1 MSAFIRQRV
10 CATGVRFRSGV
21 MLLGVLAGISL
32 GFAWSAGDVLGS
44 KVRYTLTVTHTRQYD
59 MGDSH
64 ESCTDGGCSFWWD
77 EAHDSESYVA
87 RSVRPFTIKRTDF
100 GIPHF
105 EFTASVKGTVKAVT
119 SGSGWSRTFST
130 RTGVV
135 TRCVRR
141 ATGSGAGAVAGTV
154 SMKGIAPARAIVEI
168 RRRWSG
174 STTTTGG
181 CDGGVQTD
189 TQDWGPAT
197 SWSGVQRS
205 WLRKFDLRK
214 AFGHTFTLNDRQTAP
229 GLIPGRE
236 LTTSRWTLQFAPV
249 EERRPERQRW
259 QVDVRGHD
267 RWSWGVLTGLQGGVN
282 VQWLHRTTLEIE
294 DGKVVSRSG
303 KVLVEEVQPFS
314 EPAGVFRV
322 TNTTKTWPAYEL
334 KSAVKRGNRVTL
346 NLFRDDPGGRS
357 LYRVNFALRLAGPQ
371 ALDIMRNA
379 GVPSPDIRYQELLKR
394 GTVTDSVT
402 PSTPEPARLVF
413 LLRPGLQTRETDAF
427 NRQLPCLRFRAT
439 LDGCFVARGGQLVTV
454 TRLR

>member
-10 CATGVRFRSGV
+10 CSIRARSGLRV
-21 MLLGVLAGISL
+21 MLLGALAGISL
-32 GFAWSAGDVLGS
+32 GVPGGAGDALGS
-44 KVRYTLTVTHTRQYD
+44 QMRYTLTVTHTRQYD
-59 MGDSH
+59 MGHSH
-64 ESCTDGGCSFWWD
+64 ESCTDSGCAFWWD

-100 GIPHF
+100 GIAHF
-105 EFTASVKGTVKAVT
+105 EFSAPITGTVKAVT
-119 SGSGWSRTFST
+119 SGSGWSRSYSNK
-130 RTGVV
+130 TGV
-135 TRCVRR
+135 THCVRSSS
-141 ATGSGAGAVAGTV
+141 GSGAGTVAGTV
-154 SMKGIAPARAIVEI
+154 SMKGIAPARAIVDI

-181 CDGGVQTD
+181 CNGGVQTD
-189 TQDWGPAT
+189 TQDWGPST

-214 AFGHTFTLNDRQTAP
+214 AFGHTFALNDRQTTP

-236 LTTSRWTLQFAPV
+236 LTTNRWTLQFTPV
-249 EERRPERQRW
+249 EGPKPERQRW

-294 DGKVVSRSG
+294 GGKVVSSSG
-303 KVLVEEVQPFS
+303 KVSVEEVQPFS
-314 EPAGVFRV
+314 EPAGVFTV
-322 TNTTKTWPAYEL
+322 TNTTKTWPAYKL
-334 KSAVKRGNRVTL
+334 KSAVKNGNRITL
-346 NLFRDDPGGRS
+346 NLFRDDRGGQS
-357 LYRVNFALRLAGPQ
+357 FYRVNFALRLAGPQ
-371 ALDIMRNA
+371 ALDIMRKA
-379 GVPSPDIRYQELLKR
+379 GVPDPDIRYQELLKR

-402 PSTPEPARLVF
+402 PLIPYPSRLVV